1 MNFKNK
7 VTMSIDDWRKY
18 ENDEDF
24 EFAYGTVD
32 FLSTKKNTHNHTYSE
47 DVIRK
52 YADTVINKWVIAE
65 YDDIV
70 NDVTTH
76 TVNQKIVGRVP
87 EQKVRFR
94 YDDDGDLIA
103 SVDVILSKLY
113 ANDVY
118 ALFRENNFRTVSI
131 EELVGF
137 TPETES
143 FEDGGD
149 LPKIVDGFNITGITI
164 LGLQY
169 QPSVPNASIH
179 LTQMSKD
186 TLKKAEMEYVKYA
199 KKQKD
204 DEYENHPLN
213 KSKDAV
219 DYGEWDGEKAK
230 QDLVKEENY
239 TTIAKS
245 VCLKLEDGWKDRQVT
260 KLGYPVMN
268 LKDGEWVYSR
278 KGLASAL
285 SYAQQENEEAIV
297 SKIKQIYRKLGLDQ
311 EEKMDNIL
319 EKLEYIENK
328 LNKEETMAKEE
339 KKAVDTA
346 EDETKKTETKA
357 ETAAEDETVEKNPDD
372 TAKEKDESV
381 ENAEDESKNDDKA
394 DEKDDAEKSDDEKA
408 DDEKDTD
415 DKDDDTEEKM
425 NSLQEELNSAKQE
438 IEQYKE
444 QIAELTKF
452 KESVESAK
460 TKNIVQDTLSKVKG
474 GLSDD
479 KYAEVVESSK
489 DCTYETVTAW
499 KNSVLAQ
506 AYEATMSSHNT
517 DDGIIDMGVVD
528 TKKDTV
534 QYDSV
539 FDKM

>member
-7 VTMSIDDWRKY
+7 VTMSIDDWRRY

-32 FLSTKKNTHNHTYSE
+32 FLSTKRNSHNHTYSE
-47 DVIRK
+47 DVIRQ

-65 YDDIV
+65 YDDIIG
-70 NDVTTH
+70 DATTH

-87 EQKVRFR
+87 EQKVKFR

-103 SVDVILSKLY
+103 SVDVVLSKLY

-118 ALFRENNFRTVSI
+118 DLFRQNNFRAVSI

-149 LPKIVDGFNITGITI
+149 LPKIVEGFNITGITI

-179 LTQMSKD
+179 LTQMGKD

-199 KKQKD
+199 EMQKD
-204 DEYENHPLN
+204 VDYENHPLN
-213 KSKDAV
+213 KSKEV
-219 DYGEWDGEKAK
+219 IDYDDWDGDKAK
-230 QDLVKEENY
+230 RDLVKEKKY
-239 TTIAKS
+239 KTIAKS
-245 VCLKLEDGWKDRQVT
+245 VCLKLEEGWEDRQVT

-268 LKDGEWVYSR
+268 LKNGEWVYNR

-285 SYAQQENEEAIV
+285 SYAQQENETVIV

-319 EKLEYIENK
+319 EKLENIENK
-328 LNKEETMAKEE
+328 LNKEETMADE
-339 KKAVDTA
+339 KNKVVG
-346 EDETKKTETKA
+346 
-357 ETAAEDETVEKNPDD
+357 AAEDETQKP
-372 TAKEKDESV
+372 V
-381 ENAEDESKNDDKA
+381 ENADDNADTKDKA
-394 DEKDDAEKSDDEKA
+394 EDEKDTA
-408 DDEKDTD
+408 DDTKEEQTGDSETD

-425 NSLQEELNSAKQE
+425 DCLQKELNAAKQE

-444 QIAELTKF
+444 QIAELKKF
-452 KESVESAK
+452 KEGVEAAK
-460 TKNIVQDTLSKVKG
+460 TKSVVQDTLSKVKG

-528 TKKDTV
+528 TRKDTV

>member
-7 VTMSIDDWRKY
+7 VTMSIDDWRRY

-32 FLSTKKNTHNHTYSE
+32 FLSTKRNSHNHTYSE
-47 DVIRK
+47 DVIRQ

-65 YDDIV
+65 YDDIMG
-70 NDVTTH
+70 DVTTH
-76 TVNQKIVGRVP
+76 TANQKIVGRVP
-87 EQKVRFR
+87 EQKVKFR

-103 SVDVILSKLY
+103 SVDVVLSKLY

-118 ALFRENNFRTVSI
+118 TLFRENNFRTVSI

-149 LPKIVDGFNITGITI
+149 LPKIVEGFNITGITI

-179 LTQMSKD
+179 LTQMGKD

-199 KKQKD
+199 EMQKD
-204 DEYENHPLN
+204 EEYENHPLN
-213 KSKDAV
+213 KSKEAI
-219 DYGEWDGEKAK
+219 DYGEWDGDKAK
-230 QDLVKEENY
+230 QDLVKEKKY
-239 TTIAKS
+239 KTIAKS
-245 VCLKLEDGWKDRQVT
+245 VCLKLEDGWEDRQVT

-268 LKDGEWVYSR
+268 LKNGEWVYNR
-278 KGLASAL
+278 KGLTSAL
-285 SYAQQENEEAIV
+285 SYAKQENETVIV

-319 EKLEYIENK
+319 EKLENIENK
-328 LNKEETMAKEE
+328 LNKEETMADE
-339 KKAVDTA
+339 KNKVVGVA
-346 EDETKKTETKA
+346 EDETQKPDTTKDDKTVEENPDKAPEEKDEKPVENADDNADTKDK
-357 ETAAEDETVEKNPDD
+357 AEDEKDTADD
-372 TAKEKDESV
+372 TKEEQTGDSE
-381 ENAEDESKNDDKA
+381 
-394 DEKDDAEKSDDEKA
+394 
-408 DDEKDTD
+408 TD

-425 NSLQEELNSAKQE
+425 DCLQKELNAAKQE

-444 QIAELTKF
+444 QIAELKKF
-452 KESVESAK
+452 KEGVEAAK
-460 TKNIVQDTLSKVKG
+460 TKSVVQDTLSKVKG

-528 TKKDTV
+528 TRKDTV